1 MRFYRPLHGLLETTP
16 HGVFETT
23 NVLSGHGT
31 LIARA
36 PTATPTVFTTI
47 AELGDVTP
55 PELHRN
61 EFDASSQQDNIDSYI
76 LGMLRRGQLK
86 VPLNFIPTNATHDHL
101 TGLYKALNTEP
112 PPYEGY
118 KLTYP
123 EGTQMVFSGQV
134 QSIIPTA
141 PVDGKLSAQVTIRL
155 SGRMSIAGVSIG

>member
-1 MRFYRPLHGLLETTP
+1 MS
-16 HGVFETT
+16 T

-31 LIARA
+31 LISRA
-36 PTATPTVFTTI
+36 PTATPSVFTVI

-61 EFDASSQQDNIDSYI
+61 EFDAVSQQDNIDSYVM
-76 LGMLRRGQLK
+76 GMLRRGQLK

-101 TGLYKALNTEP
+101 TGLYKALITEP

-123 EGTQMVFSGQV
+123 DATQMVFSGQV
-134 QSIIPTA
+134 QSIIPRA
-141 PVDGKLSAQVTIRL
+141 PVDGKLSAEVTIRL
-155 SGRMSIAGVSIG
+155 SGKMAIGGVSIG